1 MMRFFTTSYNQ
12 KLYDITL
19 LLLRITVGCFMIAHG
34 LQKLDMLMEG
44 GEIKFPDPMGVGS
57 QISLGLTVF
66 AELIC
71 SFLVLIGLATR
82 LATIPLI
89 TTMIVIV
96 FVIHGND
103 SFDHKE
109 LPSLYLAI
117 YVLLLI
123 LGSGKYSIDSLIA
136 AKNKRVNY

>member
-1 MMRFFTTSYNQ
+1 MMKFFTTSYNQ
-12 KLYDITL
+12 NLYDITL

-34 LQKLDMLMEG
+34 LQKLDVLMEG
-44 GEIKFPDPMGVGS
+44 GIIEFPDPMGVGA
-57 QISLGLTVF
+57 QASLGLAVF

-71 SFLVLIGLATR
+71 SFLILIGLATR

-89 TTMIVIV
+89 ITMIVAV

-103 SFDHKE
+103 TFNHKE
-109 LPSLYLAI
+109 LPSLYLAV

-123 LGSGKYSIDSLIA
+123 LGSGKFSIDSLIA
-136 AKNKRVNY
+136 GKNRRTNY